1 MTTKQG
7 VVQVKSA
14 DGRRIS
20 FIASHEKVDRDGEVV
35 LIAGIDTT
43 EFQRN
48 PVLCLQHQSQQTAVA
63 RVENLRRT
71 RIDGAAALI
80 GDAVFP
86 DRPASNEV
94 LADVKAGLLSAVSIG
109 FKVQERGAPIL
120 PDQHGVT
127 YLKTSLLEISLVT
140 LPACPTCLVTS
151 KSAGCSCA
159 SKNALDRQEL
169 PFVNGEL
176 RFEDEDEFVTQ
187 SPAMIVRLT
196 REVTAT
202 VLRTAIPKLIRQEIR
217 YHKGLID

>member
-1 MTTKQG
+1 MTTKWAT
-7 VVQVKSA
+7 VQVKGL

-71 RIDGAAALI
+71 RIDGAPALVGI
-80 GDAVFP
+80 AEFP
-86 DRPASNEV
+86 NRPASNEV
-94 LADVKAGLLSAVSIG
+94 LADVKAGLLNAVSIG
-109 FKVQERGAPIL
+109 FKVLERGAPIL

-140 LPACPTCLVTS
+140 LPACPTCLVTA
-151 KSAGCSCA
+151 KSVTKCA
-159 SKNALDRQEL
+159 CADKNSLADLLILD
-169 PFVNGEL
+169 
-176 RFEDEDEFVTQ
+176 DEVLFDDEI
-187 SPAMIVRLT
+187 ARIT
-196 REVTAT
+196 REAVRSSVHT
-202 VLRTAIPKLIRQEIR
+202 VVRDGIRQEINYQR
-217 YHKGLID
+217 GRID

>member
-20 FIASHEKVDRDGEVV
+20 FVASHEKVDRDGEVV

-43 EFQRN
+43 EFMKN
-48 PVLCLQHQSQQTAVA
+48 PVMCLQHQSQQTAVA

-71 RIDGAAALI
+71 RIDGAPALI
-80 GDAVFP
+80 GEAVFP

-94 LADVKAGLLSAVSIG
+94 LADVRAGLLNSVSIG
-109 FKVQERGAPIL
+109 FKVLERGVPIL

-151 KSAGCSCA
+151 KSADCSCA
-159 SKNALDRQEL
+159 SKNPLDGL
-169 PFVNGEL
+169 L
-176 RFEDEDEFVTQ
+176 ILDDEVLFDHEIARMTRAAVKA
-187 SPAMIVRLT
+187 SV
-196 REVTAT
+196 REVIKTEAALA
-202 VLRTAIPKLIRQEIR
+202 VRRERDYQRGRI
-217 YHKGLID
+217 IDY

>member
-1 MTTKQG
+1 MTKQG

-71 RIDGAAALI
+71 RIDGAPALI
-80 GDAVFP
+80 GEAVFP

-109 FKVQERGAPIL
+109 FKVLERGAPIL

-151 KSAGCSCA
+151 KSAGCRCA
-159 SKNALDRQEL
+159 SKNALADLLVCDDGVLFDHEIARITRAAVKASVHEVVKNEAAL
-169 PFVNGEL
+169 
-176 RFEDEDEFVTQ
+176 
-187 SPAMIVRLT
+187 AVR
-196 REVTAT
+196 RE
-202 VLRTAIPKLIRQEIR
+202 RDYQRGRI
-217 YHKGLID
+217 IDY

>member
-109 FKVQERGAPIL
+109 FKVLERGAPIL

-140 LPACPTCLVTS
+140 LPACATCLVTS
-151 KSAGCSCA
+151 KSATCGCS
-159 SKNALDRQEL
+159 SKNTLDGL
-169 PFVNGEL
+169 L
-176 RFEDEDEFVTQ
+176 ILDDEVLFDHEIARITRAAVKA
-187 SPAMIVRLT
+187 SV
-196 REVTAT
+196 REVVTNEAALA
-202 VLRTAIPKLIRQEIR
+202 VRREQDYRRGRI
-217 YHKGLID
+217 IDY